1 MQLNLGQRIRELR
14 RRDGRTQEM
23 LAQAIG
29 VTSQAVS
36 RWEANNGY
44 PDIEMIPP
52 IAHYF
57 GVSIDELFGYH
68 NERTKKIEALAEKIE
83 VMNAQN
89 NGEDVNISECISLAR
104 SALIEFPENET
115 LMRCLASVLY
125 NAGYVRH
132 GEHHLSD
139 DEGYDVLDT
148 QKHRTYPE
156 WKEAIALYEKLLKTM
171 EDGAPRHR
179 VIRELTQLYLN
190 TGEYTRALEVIEA
203 VPDIYDSKEFL
214 KAKAADGKERVK
226 AYGEALLKTVM
237 ACAELMVSGVIAS
250 GINMS
255 AADKVQ
261 SLRGAI
267 GIFNNVCTD
276 GNCGAYHPYIARIDT
291 LLSVYLWSDGKKDE
305 AFEALEDALAQFKR
319 FEKYCAKSTA
329 CYSALLLRLVQG
341 DAADHDANAHISY
354 ASLVEDWPWWRVPE
368 EAIVKPQIQA
378 DPRWQEWAMKARAY
392 D

>member
-1 MQLNLGQRIRELR
+1 MIISEVIEICDRLMPNAYTEMDKVRWLMALDQLIYNDVITTHEGAEQFTQPEYTA
-14 RRDGRTQEM
+14 DDMTQE
-23 LAQAIG
+23 LVVSEPYAEDVYVNYLQA
-29 VTSQAVS
+29 
-36 RWEANNGY
+36 
-44 PDIEMIPP
+44 
-52 IAHYF
+52 
-57 GVSIDELFGYH
+57 
-68 NERTKKIEALAEKIE
+68 KI
-83 VMNAQN
+83 AQN

-115 LMRCLASVLY
+115 LMRGLASVLY

-156 WKEAIALYEKLLKTM
+156 WKEAISLYEKLLKTM

-203 VPDIYDSKEFL
+203 VPGIYDSKEFL
-214 KAKAADGKERVK
+214 KAKAADGKERAK
-226 AYGEALLKTVM
+226 AYGEALLKTVR
-237 ACAELMVSGVIAS
+237 ACSELMVSGVIAS
-250 GINMS
+250 GSSMS

-267 GIFNNVCTD
+267 GIFSNVCTD
-276 GNCGAYHPYIARIDT
+276 GNCGAHHPYIARIDT

-305 AFEALEDALAQFKR
+305 AFEALEDALAQFKS
-319 FEKYCAKSTA
+319 FEEYCAKSTA
-329 CYSALLLRLVQG
+329 CYSAPLLRLVQG

-378 DPRWQEWAMKARAY
+378 DSRWQEWAMKARAY

>member
-83 VMNAQN
+83 VMNARN

-139 DEGYDVLDT
+139 DEGYDALDT

-214 KAKAADGKERVK
+214 KVKAADGKKRAR

-237 ACAELMVSGVIAS
+237 ACAELMVNGVIAS

-267 GIFNNVCTD
+267 AIFNNVCTD

-319 FEKYCAKSTA
+319 LEEYCAKSIG
-329 CYSALLLRLVQG
+329 CYSAPLLRLVQG

-368 EAIVKPQIQA
+368 EAIVKPQIQT
-378 DPRWQEWAMKARAY
+378 DPRWQEWAAKARAY